1 MALVFKRRRRPAQ
14 TIAAWRRARLEKAG
28 FDAPLARELA
38 DGRVDLNEL
47 INLVESGCPPG
58 LAARILAPLE
68 PAPPPR

>member
-1 MALVFKRRRRPAQ
+1 MTLVFRRRRRPAQ
-14 TIAAWRRARLEKAG
+14 TIAAWRRVTLVEAG

-47 INLVESGCPPG
+47 IKLVESGCPPS

-68 PAPPPR
+68 PVPRAR